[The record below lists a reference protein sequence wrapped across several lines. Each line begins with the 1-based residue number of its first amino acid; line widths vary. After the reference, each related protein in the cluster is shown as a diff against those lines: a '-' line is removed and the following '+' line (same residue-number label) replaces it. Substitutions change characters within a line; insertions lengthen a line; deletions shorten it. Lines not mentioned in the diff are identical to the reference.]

1 MDEKID
7 SIREGLRVCSE
18 WKSDGHGDARK
29 DCARCP
35 YRNPDDPAGMN
46 CGEHLMREA
55 GALIDGFRA
64 GLANVEDAM
73 RKMCRDIAEKG
84 ETE

>member
-1 MDEKID
+1 MNEKTD

-18 WKSDGHGDARK
+18 WKSDGHGDVRK

-35 YRNPDDPAGMN
+35 YRNPADPAGMN
-46 CGEHLMREA
+46 CGEHLMRDA
-55 GALIDGFRA
+55 GTLIDGFMA
-64 GLANVEDAM
+64 GFAKVADAVQ
-73 RKMCRDIAEKG
+73 KMCREIAEKG